1 MKVDNWKF
9 EQLKQ
14 NLPDYAERYLT
25 KSKRKKYCC
34 PKCGSGTGSN
44 NNYTGALGIHL
55 AKDERTPLFTCRSC
69 GATGNIYQ
77 LVMLNEGLD
86 FEGALR
92 RVRELY
98 DPSYSIFDDDERTVK
113 TVTYTKTPAVKPK
126 TQATGKPATENKD
139 FRNYYKMWKRNIKD
153 TNYPQKRGLDDAII
167 NRFYLGFEP
176 EWVNE
181 EGEKNVNEERAKE
194 GKNPIKLTPSPRMI
208 IPVDAT
214 HYTARDT
221 RADAD
226 IPDWAKA
233 YKKVQVGKDG
243 PLFNAKAM
251 NDPLCFFVCEGEID
265 AMSIEQAG
273 GACVAYRSTG
283 NKDHFCQELKKRDVT
298 QTGTVIIVQDN
309 DPAGK
314 EASDYIE
321 KFCKDNGFLFT
332 RKNISGQYKDPNDHL
347 VYDRNSFYATV
358 KGVIAE
364 LRKER
369 MAEYMEKYS
378 IGPAVASF
386 MRKERT
392 ADFTTPTGFPIMDNF
407 LDGGLHP
414 GLYILGAIS
423 SIGKTTFCLQLAE
436 QIATDRFPQGTQEV
450 IPGRDVLF
458 FSLEQSKDDL
468 ISKSLSR
475 RTYDKSMQAGQMDK
489 LAKFNMTILRRE
501 TWQKWTQA
509 EWDTFWACQEELQ
522 RLTQNH
528 LFIVEAVGD
537 YGIEEV
543 TRDVKNHVA
552 VTGRKP
558 IVIIDYLQIMRPY
571 DERMADKQNIDRTTS
586 ALKRLSRDYDI
597 PIIAISSF
605 NRESYWQQVTMTSF
619 KESGS
624 VEYSSDCL
632 LALSPA
638 GVVDAKNDEEKRKN
652 RETIE
657 KTKNADVRKIELH
670 VLKNRNG
677 RITNKEHRLYFDY
690 TAKFNHFKETK
701 ESYLSNF
708 DNGNPDNKTVY
719 M

>member
-1 MKVDNWKF
+1 
-9 EQLKQ
+9 
-14 NLPDYAERYLT
+14 
-25 KSKRKKYCC
+25 
-34 PKCGSGTGSN
+34 
-44 NNYTGALGIHL
+44 
-55 AKDERTPLFTCRSC
+55 
-69 GATGNIYQ
+69 
-77 LVMLNEGLD
+77 
-86 FEGALR
+86 
-92 RVRELY
+92 
-98 DPSYSIFDDDERTVK
+98 
-113 TVTYTKTPAVKPK
+113 
-126 TQATGKPATENKD
+126 
-139 FRNYYKMWKRNIKD
+139 
-153 TNYPQKRGLDDAII
+153 
-167 NRFYLGFEP
+167 
-176 EWVNE
+176 
-181 EGEKNVNEERAKE
+181 
-194 GKNPIKLTPSPRMI
+194 
-208 IPVDAT
+208 
-214 HYTARDT
+214 
-221 RADAD
+221 
-226 IPDWAKA
+226 
-233 YKKVQVGKDG
+233 
-243 PLFNAKAM
+243 
-251 NDPLCFFVCEGEID
+251 
-265 AMSIEQAG
+265 
-273 GACVAYRSTG
+273 
-283 NKDHFCQELKKRDVT
+283 
-298 QTGTVIIVQDN
+298 
-309 DPAGK
+309 
-314 EASDYIE
+314 
-321 KFCKDNGFLFT
+321 
-332 RKNISGQYKDPNDHL
+332 
-347 VYDRNSFYATV
+347 
-358 KGVIAE
+358 
-364 LRKER
+364 
-369 MAEYMEKYS
+369 
-378 IGPAVASF
+378 
-386 MRKERT
+386 
-392 ADFTTPTGFPIMDNF
+392 MDNF